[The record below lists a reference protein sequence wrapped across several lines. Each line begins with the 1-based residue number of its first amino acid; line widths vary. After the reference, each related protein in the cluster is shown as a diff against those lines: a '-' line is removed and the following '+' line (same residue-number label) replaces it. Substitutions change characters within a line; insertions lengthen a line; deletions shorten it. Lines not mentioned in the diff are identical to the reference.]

1 MDILDGFCPVT
12 ATSVGLMGEMIAA
25 ASVIDNG
32 WSVSHCPQDGCDL
45 LAFKD
50 DCFIRIEVKT
60 ANMHKEKRYR
70 SPTYHFNCCKG
81 GGRKRLMNRSDADAL
96 ALCNPDER
104 LVLWLPITQVSF
116 KTRRIVPT
124 AFTRRAETDSWD
136 KMVAAILEMRS

>member
-1 MDILDGFCPVT
+1 MT

-70 SPTYHFNCCKG
+70 TPSYHFNCCKG
-81 GGRKRLMNRSDADAL
+81 GGKKRLMNRSDADAL

-116 KTRRIVPT
+116 KTRRIVPS

>member
-1 MDILDGFCPVT
+1 MDILDGVCPVT

-70 SPTYHFNCCKG
+70 SPSYHFNCCKG
-81 GGRKRLMNRSDADAL
+81 GGKKRLMNRSDADAL

>member
-1 MDILDGFCPVT
+1 VT

-70 SPTYHFNCCKG
+70 TPSYHFNCCKG
-81 GGRKRLMNRSDADAL
+81 GGKKRLMNRSDADAL

>member
-1 MDILDGFCPVT
+1 MDILDGVCPVT
-12 ATSVGLMGEMIAA
+12 ATSIGLMGEMIAA
-25 ASVIDNG
+25 ASVIDNR

-70 SPTYHFNCCKG
+70 APSYHFNCCKG
-81 GGRKRLMNRSDADAL
+81 GGKKRLMNRSDADAL

-116 KTRRIVPT
+116 KTRRIVPS
-124 AFTRRAETDSWD
+124 AFTRRAEMDSWD
-136 KMVAAILEMRS
+136 KMVAEVLEMRS

>member
-1 MDILDGFCPVT
+1 MT

-70 SPTYHFNCCKG
+70 TPSYHFNCCKG
-81 GGRKRLMNRSDADAL
+81 GGKKRLMNRSDADAL

>member
-1 MDILDGFCPVT
+1 MDILDGVCPVT
-12 ATSVGLMGEMIAA
+12 ATSVGLMGEMVAA

-70 SPTYHFNCCKG
+70 TPSYHFNCCKG
-81 GGRKRLMNRSDADAL
+81 GGKKRLMNRSDADAL

-116 KTRRIVPT
+116 KTRRIVPS

>member
-1 MDILDGFCPVT
+1 MT

-70 SPTYHFNCCKG
+70 TPSYHFNCCKG
-81 GGRKRLMNRSDADAL
+81 GGKKRLMNRSDADAL

-116 KTRRIVPT
+116 KTRRIVPS

-136 KMVAAILEMRS
+136 KMVAAILEIRS

>member
-116 KTRRIVPT
+116 KTRRIVPS
-124 AFTRRAETDSWD
+124 AFTRRAEMDSWD
-136 KMVAAILEMRS
+136 KMVGAVLEMRR

>member
-1 MDILDGFCPVT
+1 LDGVCPVT

-70 SPTYHFNCCKG
+70 TPSYHFNCCKG
-81 GGRKRLMNRSDADAL
+81 GGKKRLMNRSDADAL

-116 KTRRIVPT
+116 KTRRIVPS

-136 KMVAAILEMRS
+136 KMVAAILEIRS

>member
-1 MDILDGFCPVT
+1 MDILDGVCPVT

-70 SPTYHFNCCKG
+70 TPSYHFNCCKG
-81 GGRKRLMNRSDADAL
+81 GGKKRLMNRSDADAL

-116 KTRRIVPT
+116 KTRRIVPS

-136 KMVAAILEMRS
+136 KMVAAILEIRS

>member
-1 MDILDGFCPVT
+1 MT

-50 DCFIRIEVKT
+50 DCFIRVEVKT
-60 ANMHKEKRYR
+60 ANIHKEKRYR
-70 SPTYHFNCCKG
+70 TPSYHFNCCKG
-81 GGRKRLMNRSDADAL
+81 GGKKRLMNRSDADAL

-104 LVLWLPITQVSF
+104 LVLWLPITAVSF
-116 KTRRIVPT
+116 KTRRIVPS
-124 AFTRRAETDSWD
+124 AFTRRAEMDSWD
-136 KMVAAILEMRS
+136 KMVADVLEMRK

>member
-1 MDILDGFCPVT
+1 VDILDGVCPVT

-70 SPTYHFNCCKG
+70 SPSYHFNCCKG
-81 GGRKRLMNRSDADAL
+81 GGKKRLMNRSDADAL

>member
-1 MDILDGFCPVT
+1 MDILDGVCPVT

-70 SPTYHFNCCKG
+70 SPSYHFNCCKG
-81 GGRKRLMNRSDADAL
+81 GGKKRLMNRSDADAL

-116 KTRRIVPT
+116 KTRRIVPS

>member
-1 MDILDGFCPVT
+1 VT

-70 SPTYHFNCCKG
+70 TPSYHFNCCKG
-81 GGRKRLMNRSDADAL
+81 GGKKRLMNRSDADAL

-116 KTRRIVPT
+116 KTRRIVPS

>member
-1 MDILDGFCPVT
+1 MT

-70 SPTYHFNCCKG
+70 SPSYHFNCCKG
-81 GGRKRLMNRSDADAL
+81 GGKKRLMNRSDADAL

-116 KTRRIVPT
+116 KTRRIVPS

-136 KMVAAILEMRS
+136 KMVAAILEIRS

>member
-1 MDILDGFCPVT
+1 VT

-70 SPTYHFNCCKG
+70 TPSYHFNCCKG
-81 GGRKRLMNRSDADAL
+81 GGKKRLMNRSDADAL

-116 KTRRIVPT
+116 KTRRIVPS

-136 KMVAAILEMRS
+136 KMVAAILEIRS

>member
-1 MDILDGFCPVT
+1 VDILDGVCPVT

-70 SPTYHFNCCKG
+70 SPSYHFNCCKG
-81 GGRKRLMNRSDADAL
+81 GGKKRLMNRSDADAL

-116 KTRRIVPT
+116 KTRRIVPS